1 MTTPPSALPA
11 RLAFLGTPE
20 LSVPFLAALVDAGY
34 EIPLVVTGRDE
45 RRGRREK
52 PSSSPVK
59 AVAADLGLPIT
70 HDMGEIPSSG
80 ADLGV
85 VVAFGHLIPSET
97 LALLPMVNVHFSLLP
112 RWRGPA
118 PVEWALLSGD
128 LTTGVCVIDVAQ
140 DFDRGGIHACT
151 EVQIGS
157 RETAEELRG
166 RLVAVGVELLV
177 STLATGLE
185 APTPQKGEPTWAE
198 KLTVGDRELD
208 WGETAIALDRLVR
221 VGGAWTRVHGRR
233 LKVLAAEPSPGDPTD
248 PPGLL
253 IDDQVVTGDG
263 LLRLVEVQAEGRAR
277 QSFSTWRTG
286 ARVDPDVRLGQ

>member
-1 MTTPPSALPA
+1 MTTPSSVVPT

-20 LSVPFLAALVDAGY
+20 LSVPFLVALVDAGY

-59 AVAADLGLPIT
+59 GAAADLGLPVT
-70 HDMGEIPSSG
+70 HDMREVPSSG

-85 VVAFGHLIPSET
+85 VVAFGQLIPSEV
-97 LALLPMVNVHFSLLP
+97 LARVPMVNVHFSLLP

-177 STLATGLE
+177 STLAAGLE
-185 APTPQKGEPTWAE
+185 SPAAQEGETTWAK
-198 KLTVGDRELD
+198 KLTVDDRELD
-208 WGETAIALDRLVR
+208 WGETAIVLDRLVR
-221 VGGAWTRVHGRR
+221 VGGAWTRLHGRR
-233 LKVLAAEPSPGDPTD
+233 LKILAAEPSPGDPVG

-263 LLRLVEVQAEGRAR
+263 LLRLVEVQAEGRSR
-277 QSFSTWRTG
+277 QSFFTWSTG
-286 ARVDPDVRLGQ
+286 ARVDPGVRLGQ